1 MDWQLAIERN
11 REALGR
17 VIASLVPLAEMMQSL
32 TVRRPLAVPSRL
44 ALLAPQD
51 EGNGPRRADPRP
63 LHRFIARILRPAE
76 SALRRLIVIVA
87 AALQARAT
95 TRLPL
100 EGRHVRP
107 SETTVERVGVT
118 ERRDGNELPP
128 PGSVSHCEPVAD
140 LPSRGRLGTYVKPL
154 PDFTAFA
161 RGQKLPAF
169 ALIDPRKRFGEEA
182 KFSGS
187 GRTIPRVS
195 VPGFIDPEGPAK
207 PDHDVRV
214 EYLLRRIGKLD
225 HALKTL
231 PRQARR
237 LNKLMARR
245 SKAEPGQGGVG
256 PLRPGP
262 PPGYKRRSH
271 HEVHAILGEC
281 HFLALECGFKPP

>member
-1 MDWQLAIERN
+1 MDWKLAIERN
-11 REALGR
+11 RAALVA
-17 VIASLVPLAEMMQSL
+17 VIADLVPLAEMMQSL
-32 TVRRPLAVPSRL
+32 TLRRPLPVPSRL

-76 SALRRLIVIVA
+76 AALRRLIVIVA

-161 RGQKLPAF
+161 RGNRPACF
-169 ALIDPRKRFGEEA
+169 RLTDPPRRAWSESA
-182 KFSGS
+182 
-187 GRTIPRVS
+187 GRIRVPPRIS
-195 VPGFIDPEGPAK
+195 VPGVFDRRPRPPELAFDAGAI
-207 PDHDVRV
+207 
-214 EYLLRRIGKLD
+214 LRRIEKFEL
-225 HALKTL
+225 ALKTL

-262 PPGYKRRSH
+262 PPGHRKRPRH
-271 HEVHAILGEC
+271 VVDDILREC
-281 HFLALECGFKPP
+281 HFLARDCGLKPP